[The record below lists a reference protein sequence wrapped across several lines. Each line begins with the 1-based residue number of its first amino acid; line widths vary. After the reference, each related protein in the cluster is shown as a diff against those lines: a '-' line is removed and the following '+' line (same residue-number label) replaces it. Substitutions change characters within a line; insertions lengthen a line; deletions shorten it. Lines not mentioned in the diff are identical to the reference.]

1 MHVYW
6 GTLIL
11 VTLCHGPGKL
21 SLDHLLWKALRVKVP
36 LDKFGSIG
44 ALVAAACPVCFP
56 KLALIGAVFGLG
68 AFSAYETQL
77 VIAAQALV
85 VLAVAGHVL
94 AYRGHRRRW
103 LLGLAICSA
112 VAFFAGLYLFEPL
125 AYAGFAGLLAASG
138 ADLWQRL
145 PRRARR
151 RSVLTCPEC
160 GRRQKEAM
168 PEDACQFFYECKGC
182 GKLLRPKPGDCCVFC
197 SYGSVKCPPMQLA

>member
-1 MHVYW
+1 
-6 GTLIL
+6 
-11 VTLCHGPGKL
+11 
-21 SLDHLLWKALRVKVP
+21 VKVP

-44 ALVAAACPVCFP
+44 ALVAAAACPVCFP

-103 LLGLAICSA
+103 LLGLAIGSA
-112 VAFFAGLYLFEPL
+112 IAVFAGLYAFEWV
-125 AYAGFAGLLAASG
+125 AYSGFAGLIAASI
-138 ADLWQRL
+138 ADLRQRL
-145 PRRARR
+145 PRGART

-160 GRRQKEAM
+160 GHRQKETM
-168 PEDACQFFYECKGC
+168 PADACQFFYECTGC
-182 GKLLRPKPGDCCVFC
+182 GKVLRPKPGDCCVFC
-197 SYGSVKCPPMQLA
+197 SYGTVKCPPMQLA